1 MTFIER
7 DRLGSQGDAM
17 KTCVKAELQVPS
29 ESLLAWIRERFPE
42 LPDDVQ
48 IQSVWA
54 SSYGSPPKTVKIV
67 VEHTHVDDTVVVVK
81 NEGPVHGPG
90 EKTDGTE

>member
-1 MTFIER
+1 
-7 DRLGSQGDAM
+7 M

-42 LPDDVQ
+42 LPDDAQ

-67 VEHTHVDDTVVVVK
+67 IEHTHVDSNKEVVVVDDMVD
-81 NEGPVHGPG
+81 EAAPVENP
-90 EKTDGTE
+90 TDGT

>member
-1 MTFIER
+1 
-7 DRLGSQGDAM
+7 M

-42 LPDDVQ
+42 LPDDAQ

-67 VEHTHVDDTVVVVK
+67 IEHSHVDTDATVVVVHDDV
-81 NEGPVHGPG
+81 EEDAPVENP
-90 EKTDGTE
+90 TDGTE